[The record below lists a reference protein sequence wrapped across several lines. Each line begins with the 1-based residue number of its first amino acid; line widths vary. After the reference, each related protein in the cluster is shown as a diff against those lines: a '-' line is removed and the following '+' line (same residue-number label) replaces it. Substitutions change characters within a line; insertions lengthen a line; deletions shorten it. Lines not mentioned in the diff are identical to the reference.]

1 MNKFHGIFFEDFLFS
16 DSKIL
21 ILMGKKYF
29 VKLEVF
35 FEKQNT
41 LLSMSPTIPVSAEE
55 ATLKSVRELFFE
67 MGFFTKVPSEF
78 CLDNCADVSL
88 EPY

>member
-1 MNKFHGIFFEDFLFS
+1 
-16 DSKIL
+16 
-21 ILMGKKYF
+21 
-29 VKLEVF
+29 
-35 FEKQNT
+35 
-41 LLSMSPTIPVSAEE
+41 MSPTIPVSAEE